1 MRSCHRSKDARS
13 LLSKKKESNGAEET
27 PLVLEMV
34 VEEVAMLGSP
44 P

>member
-1 MRSCHRSKDARS
+1 MLALFCP
-13 LLSKKKESNGAEET
+13 KKESNGAEET

-34 VEEVAMLGSP
+34 VKEVAMLGSP